1 LKVGFGL
8 RKDSPVEEIEV
19 DISSIDEEENAEEP
33 DVEGDVEV
41 DEDSNKEKDQA
52 DEDNTS
58 SRADDELWKCEWNII
73 IVFRIKLFN
82 IIFIPQLH

>member
-41 DEDSNKEKDQA
+41 DEDSSKEKEQA
-52 DEDNTS
+52 DEDDHASS
-58 SRADDELWKCEWNII
+58 SRADDEL
-73 IVFRIKLFN
+73 
-82 IIFIPQLH
+82 